1 MSNPPLVSIVTP
13 SYNQARY
20 LEETIRSVLAQRSA
34 ANGTFRLEY
43 IIVDGAS
50 TDGSQE
56 IISRYA
62 DQFAWWVSEADQG
75 QAQAINKGFQ
85 HAQGEILGWLNSDDL
100 YLPSAIQQAVEI
112 FQTNPQLGLVFGDAL
127 SIDEQGHPI
136 HRLSFGNW
144 GLAELI
150 RYRVI
155 CQPAVFFRRSAWDSV
170 GGLDESYHYMLDH
183 LLWIQIA
190 RQYPIQHISSLWA
203 AARQH
208 AQAKNVAQ
216 AARFGEEAQRI
227 FEWMQSQPDL
237 AEQVYKARNQ
247 VRGGV
252 YRLRARYLLD
262 GGFAAEALRVYFKAL
277 QENPTFALKHW
288 HRILYAGLSLFG
300 GSGLRRGYYKM
311 SYRRNFNRL
320 RNLPLNGWPGINLED
335 GELKN
340 YG

>member
-13 SYNQARY
+13 SYNQAQY
-20 LEETIRSVLAQRSA
+20 LEDTIRSVLAQRSA
-34 ANGTFRLEY
+34 ANSPFCLEY

-62 DQFAWWVSEADQG
+62 DQLAWWVSEADQG

-85 HAQGEILGWLNSDDL
+85 RAKGEILGWLNSDDL
-100 YLPSAIQQAVEI
+100 YLPGAIQQAVEI
-112 FQTNPQLGLVFGDAL
+112 LQTDPQLGLVFGDAL
-127 SIDEQGHPI
+127 SIDEQGRPI

-150 RYRVI
+150 RFRVI
-155 CQPAVFFRRSAWDSV
+155 CQPAVFFRRSVWERV

-190 RQYPIQHISSLWA
+190 RRFPIQHANGLWA

-216 AARFGEEAQRI
+216 AARFGDEAQRI
-227 FEWMQSQPDL
+227 YEWIQEQPDL
-237 AEQVYKARNQ
+237 AEKVYRARNQ
-247 VRGGV
+247 VQGGV
-252 YRLRARYLLD
+252 FRLRARYLLD
-262 GGFAAEALRVYFKAL
+262 GGFAAEAFRVYIKAL

-288 HRILYAGLSLFG
+288 HRMLYAALSLIG
-300 GSGLRRGYYKM
+300 GSGLRRWYYSL

-320 RNLPLNGWPGINLED
+320 RNLPLKDWPGINLED
-335 GELKN
+335 GELNKN
-340 YG
+340 G